1 MASANLRRLR
11 IPSSTGW
18 LAVKCRAPFLRPA
31 LQDRPM
37 RIVVAIAG
45 FLLLATAIAD
55 AFQTVIV
62 ARHAQKLPRITRLF
76 YQFTWILLRAGAAH
90 SVGRTPR
97 KLSRP
102 VRAIIPTDFAWF
114 LGYRPDRR
122 FRDTSMGGGLGKV
135 QFSFA
140 RVSLPERGHVLHARI
155 ERAAASFI
163 KISHGDRS
171 GAWVHLSRLRHRL
184 SSGALSIVL
193 EPRAADSI
201 PGRPCWIAALTA
213 EFLIRLG
220 SNPEKLEERLAQWKS
235 GRWTCCHLAIRCW
248 PTIGH
253 SVPTSVGS
261 VRSLRLSMSTR
272 WSIPLA
278 ASMAWLIHA

>member
-1 MASANLRRLR
+1 
-11 IPSSTGW
+11 
-18 LAVKCRAPFLRPA
+18 
-31 LQDRPM
+31 M

-135 QFSFA
+135 PFSFA
-140 RVSLPERGHVLHARI
+140 RSLYLSAGTFFTLGSSEPQQA
-155 ERAAASFI
+155 
-163 KISHGDRS
+163 
-171 GAWVHLSRLRHRL
+171 LSRFLMVIEAGLGFTFLGFVIGYLPVLYQLYSSRELRILFLDARAGSPPSQPSSSFGWAAILRNWKSAWPSGRVVVGLVAILL
-184 SSGALSIVL
+184 SDAGLLSV
-193 EPRAADSI
+193 
-201 PGRPCWIAALTA
+201 TA
-213 EFLIRLG
+213 CQ
-220 SNPEKLEERLAQWKS
+220 PVLAQCAHCDCRCQRA
-235 GRWTCCHLAIRCW
+235 GRY
-248 PTIGH
+248 
-253 SVPTSVGS
+253 
-261 VRSLRLSMSTR
+261 R
-272 WSIPLA
+272 WRPL
-278 ASMAWLIHA
+278 WRG